1 MRKVLIANR
10 GEIAVRIIRACRE
23 LGLSPVAVYSEAD
36 QDALHVRR
44 ADEAICIG
52 KPPAHASYLNI
63 AAVLDAAR
71 RTGADAIHPG
81 YGFLAESARFAEA
94 CRREGITFVGPSVEA
109 IEQMGDKSVARGLAR
124 AAGVPTVPGADGVT
138 DPRVASAT
146 AGELGYPVL
155 IKAAAG
161 GGGRGIHVAQG
172 DAELAEAVRMAERE
186 AQAAFGDKTLYLE
199 KLLEGARH
207 VEVQV
212 LGDQHGHVIHLYDRE
227 CSLQRRRQKLMEEGP
242 SPALEPDQRRAIAD
256 AAVGLAASVGY
267 AGAGTVEFL
276 VEPAGAFHFIEMNT
290 RLQVEHAVTEAITG
304 LDVVREQLLVAAGEA
319 LGMRQDDVPLY
330 GSAIEFRINAEDPDN
345 GFMPSP
351 GRITA
356 VELPGGPGVR
366 VDSAVY
372 AGCDVA
378 PFYDSL
384 IAKLVVWAPDRE
396 QAVLRGRR
404 ALQELRLEG
413 VKTTAPLHLR
423 LLDDDRVRRG
433 DVHTGYLEELLASTA
448 PAPAGRRTAAG
459 ASSGSADF
467 VSSSSPQ
474 RR

>member
-1 MRKVLIANR
+1 MNKVLIANR

-23 LGLSPVAVYSEAD
+23 LGLSTVAVYSEAD
-36 QDALHVRR
+36 EHAMHVRQ
-44 ADEAICIG
+44 ADDAVCIG
-52 KPPAHASYLNI
+52 KPPAHASYLNV
-63 AAVLDAAR
+63 AALLEAAA

-81 YGFLAESARFAEA
+81 YGFLSESARFARA
-94 CRREGITFVGPSVEA
+94 CRLEGIAFVGPSAEA
-109 IEQMGDKSVARGLAR
+109 IEQMGDKSVARRLAR
-124 AAGVPTVPGADGVT
+124 AAGVPTVPGADGVAESGVT
-138 DPRVASAT
+138 SA
-146 AGELGYPVL
+146 AARALGYPVL
-155 IKAAAG
+155 VKAAAG
-161 GGGRGIHVAQG
+161 GGGRGIHVAG
-172 DAELAEAVRMAERE
+172 SDEELAEAVRMAGRE

-227 CSLQRRRQKLMEEGP
+227 CSLQRRRQKLIEEGP
-242 SPALEPDQRRAIAD
+242 SPALERDRRQAIAD

-276 VEPAGAFHFIEMNT
+276 VDRAGAFHFIEMNA

-304 LDVVREQLLVAAGEA
+304 VDLVREQLLVAAGEA
-319 LGMRQDDVPLY
+319 LAMRQEDVPLF

-345 GFMPSP
+345 GFMPCP

-366 VDSAVY
+366 VDTAVY
-372 AGCDVA
+372 AGAEVA

-384 IAKLVVWAPDRE
+384 VAKLIVWAPDRD
-396 QAVLRGRR
+396 QAIARGRR

-413 VKTTAPLHLR
+413 IKTTTPLHLR
-423 LLDDDRVRRG
+423 LLEDDRVRRG
-433 DVHTGYLEELLASTA
+433 DVHTGYLEELLDSTG
-448 PAPAGRRTAAG
+448 PGLAGRPTA
-459 ASSGSADF
+459 D
-467 VSSSSPQ
+467 SSPADLLLKSPTQ
-474 RR
+474 KAVT